1 MHDGLQALNA
11 MVEASKTAGDRV
23 KSYFDDRCKDLQDKL
38 LYVEVYQ
45 QHENLHF
52 FGIGEKSR
60 GKEDTHSVLQEFLVR
75 VLEMQQEVLKI
86 EFRRMHRVKKT
97 NVDGRPR
104 AIIARF
110 LRYQDRELM
119 KVKCDHRS
127 KFSNLNN
134 WKEEAWKKKNQGF
147 NVEALIFFRLLLSN
161 CLNWKIYCDDHTSLS
176 STTAVQI

>member
-1 MHDGLQALNA
+1 MHDGLQALNT

-23 KSYFDDRCKDLQDKL
+23 KSYCDDRCKDLQDKL

-45 QHENLHF
+45 RQENLHF

-75 VLEMQQEVLKI
+75 VLEMQPEEVLKI
-86 EFRRMHRVKKT
+86 EFQRVHGVEKT
-97 NVDGRPR
+97 NVDGGPR

-110 LRYQDRELM
+110 LRYQDREFM

-127 KFSNLNN
+127 KFSNLSN
-134 WKEEAWKKKNQGF
+134 WKEEA
-147 NVEALIFFRLLLSN
+147 
-161 CLNWKIYCDDHTSLS
+161 
-176 STTAVQI
+176 